1 MMNFRKPGSP
11 EPGSQEN
18 QTAAGQDFH
27 VPPVPSQAPQP
38 KRKFFQKKRNWILC
52 GVLLLVL
59 AAGVSSRKEHTQTEN
74 TEPVA
79 SKQEEKLQQE
89 PAAQTPAEA
98 PQEQTESEP
107 AAQPQQEQ
115 TSAPEPEAPA
125 SAGIRPDVKEA
136 IDSYESFMNEY
147 VSFMIR
153 YEDNADDTAFLME
166 YLSLM
171 QKMSDWSE
179 TMDSLEKEF
188 TDEENM
194 YFLEAQMRVNG
205 LLLTMPD

>member
-1 MMNFRKPGSP
+1 MNFRKNQQVRPASAP
-11 EPGSQEN
+11 EQPAAEN
-18 QTAAGQDFH
+18 GFH
-27 VPPVPSQAPQP
+27 VPPVPSQMPQP
-38 KRKFFQKKRNWILC
+38 KRGFSQKKRNWVLC
-52 GVLLLVL
+52 SVLLLVL
-59 AAGVSSRKEHTQTEN
+59 AAGACGSRQSKQTES

-89 PAAQTPAEA
+89 PAAQTSAEA
-98 PQEQTESEP
+98 PKEQTEPEP
-107 AAQPQQEQ
+107 AAKPQQEQ
-115 TSAPEPEAPA
+115 TAATEPEAA
-125 SAGIRPDVKEA
+125 AGIRPDVKEA

-171 QKMSDWSE
+171 QKLSDWSE

>member
-18 QTAAGQDFH
+18 QTAASQNLQ
-27 VPPVPSQAPQP
+27 VPPVPSQTPQP

-89 PAAQTPAEA
+89 PAVQTPAEV
-98 PQEQTESEP
+98 PQEQTEPEP

-115 TSAPEPEAPA
+115 TSAPEPAAPA
-125 SAGIRPDVKEA
+125 AAGIRPDVKEA

-205 LLLTMPD
+205 LLLTMSD

>member
-11 EPGSQEN
+11 EPVSQEN
-18 QTAAGQDFH
+18 QTISGQNFH

-38 KRKFFQKKRNWILC
+38 KRRFFQKKRNWILC

-89 PAAQTPAEA
+89 PTPQTPTEA
-98 PQEQTESEP
+98 PQEQTEPEP
-107 AAQPQQEQ
+107 AAQSQQEQ
-115 TSAPEPEAPA
+115 TAAPEPA
-125 SAGIRPDVKEA
+125 SGIRPDVKEA

-153 YEDNADDTAFLME
+153 YEDNEDDTAFLME